1 MRCIHVDEA
10 KEHVLEDPFVW
21 LILFDPVASDSE
33 IAISI
38 ASLPCIAGQVDLT
51 RD

>member
-1 MRCIHVDEA
+1 M
-10 KEHVLEDPFVW
+10 LEDPFVW
-21 LILFDPVASDSE
+21 LILFDPVANDSE

-51 RD
+51 RDRLALDMAT